1 MKEIRGLILR
11 MLYLA
16 KKDLRAFLVMN
27 IVFVTIAVLCGISFR
42 CGNLGIIYGKALE
55 KYPESA
61 ENSFR
66 DIYTFF
72 VFMMDFMLCTM
83 LVCIDIPVLM
93 KDIRSGWNKYTYTLP
108 VSMKKYAAA
117 NYILSGIL
125 TAVTMVLIILIN
137 LLLSVIFSQPFSLP
151 LLFGSFLIM
160 LLLMIPERIFYN
172 LSLKVGDSK
181 KAENIIIYSVVGFL
195 ILFPLLFILTVAVI
209 LPAFGIDDIDDEKL
223 PALFLKAAD
232 FLSAYIWAVPFIAAA
247 VLYLAYRRTVSLLER
262 RIS

>member
-1 MKEIRGLILR
+1 MNEIKGLILR
-11 MLYLA
+11 IIYLA
-16 KKDLRAFLVMN
+16 KKDLRAFFVMN
-27 IVFVTIAVLCGISFR
+27 IVFAMLVLLCGISFR
-42 CGNLGIIYGKALE
+42 CGNLGLIYEKALE

-61 ENSFR
+61 GKSFGE
-66 DIYTFF
+66 IYTLC
-72 VFMMDFMLCTM
+72 VFMLDMMLCAV

-93 KDIRSGWNKYTYTLP
+93 MDIRSGWNRYAYTLP
-108 VSMKKYAAA
+108 VSMKRYAAA

-125 TAVTMVLIILIN
+125 TAVTMVLITLIN
-137 LLLSVIFSQPFSLP
+137 LLTSVIFSQPFSIP

-172 LSLKVGDSK
+172 LSLKVGDTK
-181 KAENIIIYSVVGFL
+181 KAENIIMYSVAGLF
-195 ILFPLLFILTVAVI
+195 ILLPVLFILTVGFI

-262 RIS
+262 RTG